1 MRLRYGEAFAG
12 TVQALGY
19 GEPLAIGDVSVTFHP
34 AGHVLGSAQILVEA
48 GGRRCRNAT
57 GLTLAPIWRSE

>member
-1 MRLRYGEAFAG
+1 
-12 TVQALGY
+12 VQALGY